1 MKGQLFNLTCLALA
15 LLSWAVGS
23 SWSVM
28 DEVVGPWWS
37 IAVVFVSG
45 STALSRSWVVSA
57 SKKSPMGFI
66 NAVNG
71 TTAVKMLGMLIL
83 ITSYLIINENGRVE
97 FALAVFA
104 VFAAHLT
111 LFVVDLAASLSKDK
125 KKSP

>member
-1 MKGQLFNLTCLALA
+1 MKGRLFNLTCLALA
-15 LLSWAVGS
+15 LLSWTVGS

-28 DEVVGPWWS
+28 DEVVRPWWS

-57 SKKSPMGFI
+57 AKKSPMGFV

-83 ITSYLIINENGRVE
+83 IASYLIVNENGRVA

-125 KKSP
+125 KKSL